1 MLDGFEFVDSHMV
14 ALKSCHYLV
23 QASQYLVINCVL
35 HLLNDHEIK
44 HKMNLKK
51 VVKAIYFLYNHLK
64 KPPRSKTNLTL
75 YQNHTNSIQDLTNSI
90 QDLNANL
97 AMFFF

>member
-1 MLDGFEFVDSHMV
+1 MLDGFEFVDSYMV
-14 ALKSCHYLV
+14 ALKSCPYLV
-23 QASQYLVINCVL
+23 QASQYLVTNGVL

-64 KPPRSKTNLTL
+64 KTTK
-75 YQNHTNSIQDLTNSI
+75 I
-90 QDLNANL
+90 
-97 AMFFF
+97 